1 MKQNGFALVLVFVLM
16 STVLTIVALTL
27 YQTAL
32 CRSLA
37 RLQCVHYQQ
46 QYALSGLRSYALD
59 YTRRRWRTIIA
70 SQTPTSREMLKW
82 CTIND
87 VPYTARMMWE
97 KTAPDR
103 LKITVNL
110 QASGVALQA
119 QTTMRASSDKTFVA
133 VLDDAHLSTER
144 AWESS

>member
-1 MKQNGFALVLVFVLM
+1 MKQNGFALILVFVLM

-37 RLQCVHYQQ
+37 RLQCINYQQ

-59 YTRRRWRTIIA
+59 YTRRRWRTIVA
-70 SQTPTSREMLKW
+70 FRVPTSREMPKW

-87 VPYTARMMWE
+87 VPYNAHIRWE
-97 KTAPDR
+97 KTAPDHLR
-103 LKITVNL
+103 ISVSL
-110 QASGVALQA
+110 QGTGVALQA
-119 QTTMRASSDKTFVA
+119 QATMRASSDKKFIA
-133 VLDDAHLSTER
+133 VLDPAGV
-144 AWESS
+144 